1 MNVWKYQ
8 SNTSLTLQLS
18 RHPVTELLLLSI
30 MGNHTFTQ
38 INALKLLTGF
48 IHVDFDR
55 ISRWKLCSKLTM
67 FSLFINCTLLYT
79 KCTLTSH
86 FILSVF
92 ARISSDRRPD
102 LRQIQTQAVPL
113 PLGSQWRQGLRAHSR
128 REMLPSRGMNLWAYW
143 QNEDRDAFFHNEV
156 LMFPIISS
164 LAPSG
169 PLEHSISQLWGRSQ

>member
-18 RHPVTELLLLSI
+18 RHPVTQLLLLSI

-48 IHVDFDR
+48 IHVNFDR
-55 ISRWKLCSKLTM
+55 ISRWKLCSK
-67 FSLFINCTLLYT
+67 FSLFNNCTLLYRVYFDIT
-79 KCTLTSH
+79 
-86 FILSVF
+86 FIILSVF

-143 QNEDRDAFFHNEV
+143 HNEDRDAFFHNEV

-169 PLEHSISQLWGRSQ
+169 PLEHSISQLWRSSQ